1 MIAVT
6 GITGRI
12 GGSLA
17 DRLLAAGV
25 GVRAVVREAA
35 KGESW
40 RKKGCEVAVA
50 DLSDVGALTAAFKGV
65 EAVFVL
71 LPPIFDPQPGFSE
84 AYTVVSAVRDAIRN
98 AAAARVVYLSTVGAQ
113 ARETNLLTQHTVG
126 EALLSELEVPV
137 TFLRP
142 AWFLENIAWDL
153 ASARNDGFI
162 QSYLQPLDR
171 AIPMVGVYDIGRLA
185 ADLIVE
191 RWAGHRV
198 VELEGNARI
207 SPLDLGRMLTI
218 LLGRDVEVRAVPRA
232 SWESL
237 FRESGMQ
244 NPYPRIRMLDGFN
257 EGWIDFE
264 GGPGRL
270 RKGHIAAEEV
280 LRELIEKT
288 AA

>member
-1 MIAVT
+1 VQHLVKHPEESFPEDLL
-6 GITGRI
+6 GGRD
-12 GGSLA
+12 
-17 DRLLAAGV
+17 DRG
-25 GVRAVVREAA
+25 
-35 KGESW
+35 
-40 RKKGCEVAVA
+40 
-50 DLSDVGALTAAFKGV
+50 
-65 EAVFVL
+65 
-71 LPPIFDPQPGFSE
+71 
-84 AYTVVSAVRDAIRN
+84 YRN
-98 AAAARVVYLSTVGAQ
+98 
-113 ARETNLLTQHTVG
+113 
-126 EALLSELEVPV
+126 
-137 TFLRP
+137 LRP

-171 AIPMVGVYDIGRLA
+171 AIPMVGIYDIGRLA

-191 RWAGHRV
+191 QWAGHRV

-218 LLGRDVEVRAVPRA
+218 LLGRDVEVRAVPCA

-264 GGPGRL
+264 GGHGKL